1 MSTDRKTIHFK
12 DSFHQVYREQ
22 LNLNTRSLIE
32 VLNDPIWNLLFN
44 SFDNQ
49 NKAWVECEQKC
60 NCGVVDKEY
69 AVGWLTN

>member
-22 LNLNTRSLIE
+22 LNLKTHLLAD
-32 VLNDPIWNLLFN
+32 VLNNPIWNKLFDT
-44 SFDNQ
+44 FDDP
-49 NKAWVECEQKC
+49 KKSWVECEQKC
-60 NCGVVDKEY
+60 NCNLVDKEY